1 MMIGKSII
9 MKFDWNPDKNKS
21 NIKKHGVVFDE
32 AETVFQDEMAL
43 ELFDNEHSEGEDRYI
58 IIGISSKTRE
68 LMVCHCYR
76 NGDAVIRIISARR
89 ATKSEIELYERRY
102 TK

>member
-1 MMIGKSII
+1 

-21 NIKKHGVVFDE
+21 NIKKHGVDFEE

-43 ELFDNEHSEGEDRYI
+43 ELFDDEHSDNEDRYI

-76 NGDAVIRIISARR
+76 NGGNVIRIFSARR
-89 ATKSEIELYERRY
+89 ATKTEIALYERRY
-102 TK
+102 AK

>member
-1 MMIGKSII
+1 LR
-9 MKFDWNPDKNKS
+9 FDWNPDKNKS
-21 NIKKHGVVFDE
+21 NIKKHGVDFSE

-43 ELFDNEHSEGEDRYI
+43 ELFDDEHSEDEDRYI

-76 NGDAVIRIISARR
+76 NDGDAIRIFSARR
-89 ATKSEIELYERRY
+89 ATKREIALYERRLP
-102 TK
+102 K

>member
-1 MMIGKSII
+1 
-9 MKFDWNPDKNKS
+9 MKFDWNPAKNKS
-21 NIKKHGVVFDE
+21 NIKKHGVNFEE

-43 ELFDNEHSEGEDRYI
+43 ELFDDEHSEDEDRYI

-76 NGDAVIRIISARR
+76 DNGDVIRIFSARR
-89 ATKSEIELYERRY
+89 ATKNEIALYERSY
-102 TK
+102 AK